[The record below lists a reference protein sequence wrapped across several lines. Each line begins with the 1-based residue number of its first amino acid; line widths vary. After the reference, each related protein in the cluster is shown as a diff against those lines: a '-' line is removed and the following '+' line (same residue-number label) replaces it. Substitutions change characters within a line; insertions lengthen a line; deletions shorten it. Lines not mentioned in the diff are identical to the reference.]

1 MGRPASFE
9 AASISAAL
17 ASSGVVGHS
26 MASKPASLASWNPSR
41 MPSDRGSILNSTA
54 LRIGRRAGA
63 AAAAAKNGAAA
74 ADERNPRRVVNRVV
88 SIEQDSTMKRR
99 PEGFRLPP
107 APLASSYGHVPNINI
122 LEAHIA
128 FASRM

>member
-9 AASISAAL
+9 AASISSAL

-26 MASKPASLASWNPSR
+26 IASKPASLASWNPSR

-54 LRIGRRAGA
+54 LRIGRRTG
-63 AAAAAKNGAAA
+63 AAAKNGAAA
-74 ADERNPRRVVNRVV
+74 VDERNPRRVISRVV

-99 PEGFRLPP
+99 WESFRLPRG
-107 APLASSYGHVPNINI
+107 LSHGHVPNVYI

-128 FASRM
+128 LA